1 MVVEDWAE
9 GVLAIDL
16 VDSLLYPLLYN
27 RLDDVALTGGAG
39 AYSLFT
45 QHLWTWFAD
54 QRKWLD
60 ALVAVWAADPGHSEE
75 NQAILARIVAT
86 WAGRAQEA
94 VGALASVIDAQ
105 VLDADSSTSL
115 NEITQTRAAYWA
127 KVTGGAV

>member
-27 RLDDVALTGGAG
+27 RLDDAALTGGAG
-39 AYSLFT
+39 AYSQFT

-60 ALVAVWAADPGHSEE
+60 ALVAVWAADPGHSEANACCTVYVSTICLWSRQVE
-75 NQAILARIVAT
+75 KA
-86 WAGRAQEA
+86 
-94 VGALASVIDAQ
+94 ASHTH
-105 VLDADSSTSL
+105 LP
-115 NEITQTRAAYWA
+115 R
-127 KVTGGAV
+127 

>member
-1 MVVEDWAE
+1 
-9 GVLAIDL
+9 
-16 VDSLLYPLLYN
+16 
-27 RLDDVALTGGAG
+27 
-39 AYSLFT
+39 
-45 QHLWTWFAD
+45 
-54 QRKWLD
+54 
-60 ALVAVWAADPGHSEE
+60 
-75 NQAILARIVAT
+75 LARIVAT